1 MIVND
6 GYLAWIRALA
16 ADVRSGEWP
25 WTGEGLMRRVAGEEG
40 RGVLVSELIGD
51 EDGPGDSESS

>member
-1 MIVND
+1 MISD
-6 GYLAWIRALA
+6 AYLAWIRGLI

-25 WTGEGLMRRVAGEEG
+25 WTSETLMRRAAGEEG

-51 EDGPGDSESS
+51 EDGPGLEETA